1 MRRSICVVCSIETPY
16 PPRLARVICAGT
28 MANEKQWLPLESNPD
43 VMNDYCRRCEHA
55 ATLQRPPAERSHS
68 LGVPST
74 WAFHDVYGFDA
85 ELLAMARAQGRR
97 CCGALTALLRYL
109 SLCTPCCY
117 CSP

>member
-1 MRRSICVVCSIETPY
+1 
-16 PPRLARVICAGT
+16 

-43 VMNDYCRRCEHA
+43 VMNDYCRGCEHA
-55 ATLQRPPAERSHS
+55 PAFQRPLAERSHS

-85 ELLAMARAQGRR
+85 ELLAMARALGKLLR
-97 CCGALTALLRYL
+97 CSDNALLRCL
-109 SLCTPCCY
+109 SLCAPCCC